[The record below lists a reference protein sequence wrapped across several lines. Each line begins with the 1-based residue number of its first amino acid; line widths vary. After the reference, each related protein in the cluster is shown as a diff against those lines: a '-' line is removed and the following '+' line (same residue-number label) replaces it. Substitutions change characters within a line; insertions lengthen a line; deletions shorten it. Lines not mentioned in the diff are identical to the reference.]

1 MVAEDLELTVETLR
15 CREDREASGLVKK
28 VRLVNFSPNSL
39 IWSIWRQTLIFFSE
53 FRRSSNLTLY
63 LTYHCIHLI
72 VCMILKSQK
81 SFRSMR
87 NPVRPPVGFFN
98 RRLST
103 RQNSNSDKVSRH
115 FHFLHLLWLSLSH
128 WFASFLLSLSSS
140 ESSNAKPKRKH
151 HRCGITHRVRCWEG
165 RGNSGLL

>member
-1 MVAEDLELTVETLR
+1 
-15 CREDREASGLVKK
+15 
-28 VRLVNFSPNSL
+28 
-39 IWSIWRQTLIFFSE
+39 
-53 FRRSSNLTLY
+53 
-63 LTYHCIHLI
+63 
-72 VCMILKSQK
+72 MILKSQK

-115 FHFLHLLWLSLSH
+115 FHFLHLLWLSLSR
-128 WFASFLLSLSSS
+128 WFASFLLSLSLS

-151 HRCGITHRVRCWEG
+151 HRCGVTHRVRCWEG
-165 RGNSGLL
+165 RGNSGLFKLLPQIIILKNIFRDVFQNQLKGTSFFQTPDEGSIPPSIVVSQPPS